1 MKYSEVA
8 KRLRLPL
15 GFILGITYLIFARP
29 MPLTLAVGAAIAFIG
44 VLVRAW
50 ASGHIS
56 KNERLATSGPYAH
69 TRNPLYFGSFL
80 IAAGFAIAAHW
91 ALLLLVVAFFVLI
104 YAPTMQRE
112 RANIAGRFPDAYEA
126 YAARI
131 ERSLAATHRRAPL
144 RAGAS
149 REEIRS
155 SIDLGAKRFNA
166 MVERLSS
173 GKLRISPSRFLA
185 KTVEPAPMKATFTR
199 LRIA

>member
-1 MKYSEVA
+1 MTYSEVA

-15 GFILGITYLIFARP
+15 GFLFGIGYLLVARP
-29 MPLTLAVGAAIAFIG
+29 TQLTLAVGGAIAFVG

-56 KNERLATSGPYAH
+56 KNERLATTGPYAH

-112 RANIAGRFPDAYEA
+112 RANISGRFPEAYEA
-126 YAARI
+126 YAANVPAFVPRPTPWK
-131 ERSLAATHRRAPL
+131 ATHPDDGGGFSL
-144 RAGAS
+144 ELYMKHGEWKAGLTYLMVMAWLIWVTMRGIS
-149 REEIRS
+149 VAQLIS
-155 SIDLGAKRFNA
+155 GA
-166 MVERLSS
+166 
-173 GKLRISPSRFLA
+173 
-185 KTVEPAPMKATFTR
+185 
-199 LRIA
+199 

>member
-1 MKYSEVA
+1 MTYSEVA

-29 MPLTLAVGAAIAFIG
+29 TPLTLAVGGAVALVG

-126 YAARI
+126 YAANVPAFVPRPTPWK
-131 ERSLAATHRRAPL
+131 ATHPDDENVFSFDL
-144 RAGAS
+144 YMKHGEWKAGITYVLVIAWLIY
-149 REEIRS
+149 R
-155 SIDLGAKRFNA
+155 
-166 MVERLSS
+166 
-173 GKLRISPSRFLA
+173 
-185 KTVEPAPMKATFTR
+185 TVTG
-199 LRIA
+199 I

>member
-1 MKYSEVA
+1 LTYSEVA

-15 GFILGITYLIFARP
+15 GFILGISYLIFARP
-29 MPLTLAVGAAIAFIG
+29 TPLTLAVGGLIALLG

-56 KNERLATSGPYAH
+56 KNERLATTGPYAH

-112 RANIAGRFPDAYEA
+112 RANIAGRFPEAYEV
-126 YAARI
+126 YASNVPAFVPRPTPWK
-131 ERSLAATHRRAPL
+131 ATHPDEGGGFSL
-144 RAGAS
+144 DLYMKHGEWKAG
-149 REEIRS
+149 
-155 SIDLGAKRFNA
+155 LTYVLA
-166 MVERLSS
+166 MAWL
-173 GKLRISPSRFLA
+173 IY
-185 KTVEPAPMKATFTR
+185 KTRTGIGP
-199 LRIA
+199 